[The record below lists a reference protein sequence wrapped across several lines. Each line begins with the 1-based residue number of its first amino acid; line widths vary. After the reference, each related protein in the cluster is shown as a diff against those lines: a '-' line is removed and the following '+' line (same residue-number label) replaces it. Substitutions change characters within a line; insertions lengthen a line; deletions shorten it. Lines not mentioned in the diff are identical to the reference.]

1 MATMGNIIFWSMIVL
16 IIAFTTLIILILAL
30 SLSNDSSSTSS
41 VVSRDRFPLANL
53 GQGVLLSCHLTVAA
67 AVQVTDAVAV
77 TWTKANL
84 NGEVYKY
91 QDSAPQLEDQ
101 NPQFDGRTQ
110 VFPDAVARGNGSLL
124 IMAVTS
130 RDDGVYTCSISSSN
144 LDGSVHIHL
153 RTAAYSKPTFS
164 VKDGTLT
171 AMGSRW
177 QPEPE
182 VTWLDSKGTVLQGI
196 TLFTENATGMY
207 SFVSSLKQVNV
218 PTTYTFKVQNLLV
231 TATSSTNV
239 TGSGVTEK
247 TTFSFSGSTV
257 PVLSPSRFL
266 LPLSG
271 LLMYAVGCT

>member
-1 MATMGNIIFWSMIVL
+1 MIVL
-16 IIAFTTLIILILAL
+16 IIAFSTLIILILAL
-30 SLSNDSSSTSS
+30 

-53 GQGVLLSCHLTVAA
+53 GQDVLLSCHL
-67 AVQVTDAVAV
+67 VAV
-77 TWTKANL
+77 TWTKAYL
-84 NGEVYKY
+84 SGEVYKY

-153 RTAAYSKPTFS
+153 RTAVSPSPVFQIS

-196 TLFTENATGMY
+196 TLFTENPTGMY

-239 TGSGVTEK
+239 T
-247 TTFSFSGSTV
+247 
-257 PVLSPSRFL
+257 
-266 LPLSG
+266 
-271 LLMYAVGCT
+271 